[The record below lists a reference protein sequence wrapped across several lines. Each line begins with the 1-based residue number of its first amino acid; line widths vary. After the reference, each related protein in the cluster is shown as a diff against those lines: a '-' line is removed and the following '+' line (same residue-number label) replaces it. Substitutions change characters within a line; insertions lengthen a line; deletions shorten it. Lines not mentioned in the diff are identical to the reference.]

1 MQVDPLNTYF
11 LTTRSKFWG
20 LQVLYNHKLYVDKKL
35 SDKPQ
40 SILKSQGLTIAL
52 NLSKKQKKIKQILKQ
67 KIPVFEIF
75 HI

>member
-1 MQVDPLNTYF
+1 M
-11 LTTRSKFWG
+11 
-20 LQVLYNHKLYVDKKL
+20 LYNHKLYVDKKL

-52 NLSKKQKKIKQILKQ
+52 NLSKKQKKSSKILKQ
-67 KIPVFEIF
+67 KMEVPVFEIF